1 MTSERQETALQG
13 CNAFD
18 QPAEAGQDKMATM
31 AMFVVK
37 RTRWKTYPTGR
48 RRGRNRDTP

>member
-37 RTRWKTYPTGR
+37 RTRWKTYPTKDKR
-48 RRGRNRDTP
+48 SRNRDTP